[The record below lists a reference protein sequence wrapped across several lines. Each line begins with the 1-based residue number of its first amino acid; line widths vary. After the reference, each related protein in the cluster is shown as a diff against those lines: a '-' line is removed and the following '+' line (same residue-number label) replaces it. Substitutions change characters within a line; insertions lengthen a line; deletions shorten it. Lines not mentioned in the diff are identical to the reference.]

1 MMHGIRHQKHETMK
15 TRIILI
21 TTALLL
27 GFLFSTNKVSAK
39 TNTFSSAI
47 SKTIKYPAFA
57 SENKVEGTVWVSLMV
72 ADDGTMS
79 VVESNHTCC
88 AKLSDKVI
96 AQLDGKKLKNFDDS
110 MVGLHHVKLVFKLQ

>member
-1 MMHGIRHQKHETMK
+1 MK

-27 GFLFSTNKVSAK
+27 GFLFSSNKTSARTNSF
-39 TNTFSSAI
+39 NTAI
-47 SKTIKYPAFA
+47 GKTIKYPAFA
-57 SENKVEGTVWVSLMV
+57 SENKIEGTVWVSLMV
-72 ADDGTMS
+72 AEDGTMS
-79 VVESNHTCC
+79 VLESNHTCC

-110 MVGLHHVKLVFKLQ
+110 MVGLHHVKLVFRLQ